1 MIRLRAILI
10 LLLFGLMIFFA
21 AFWQGASVKFKCRRR
36 KGFPQKFHKVWCRL
50 FGIKVI
56 VVGKPATGGKI
67 GALLVANHQ
76 SYMDIP
82 IIGCTT
88 RLVFVSRA
96 DAAKWPVV
104 GIMVKLQESVLIE
117 RAKRG
122 EVGQQMQAI
131 RKRLLDGDSVVI
143 FAEGTTSDG
152 NRIKP
157 FKSSLLAAAETTE
170 DDPVAI
176 PIQPV
181 SVTYVA
187 RHGMPIG
194 REFRQ
199 LYTWYGDDEL
209 VPHLWEMLKSGPL
222 DVVVQYHE
230 PFYMS
235 AGGRK
240 LAAQKAEDICR
251 SGVENAAHLWRCAA

>member
-1 MIRLRAILI
+1 MIRLRAICILI
-10 LLLFGLMIFFA
+10 GFGMMIFFTS
-21 AFWQGASVKFKCRRR
+21 FWQGTSVKFKCRRR

-56 VVGKPATGGKI
+56 VVGKPATDGEV

-88 RLVFVSRA
+88 RQVFVSRA
-96 DAAKWPVV
+96 DAAKWPIV
-104 GIMVKLQESVLIE
+104 GMMVRLQESVLIE

-122 EVGQQMQAI
+122 EVGKQMNAI
-131 RKRLLDGDSVVI
+131 RDRLLAGDSVVI

-157 FKSSLLAAAETTE
+157 FKSSLLAAAEATDT
-170 DDPVAI
+170 DTADI
-176 PIQPV
+176 LIQPV

-222 DVVVQYHE
+222 DVVVEYHE
-230 PFYMS
+230 PFTMN
-235 AGGRK
+235 GLGRK
-240 LAAQKAEDICR
+240 QAAEKAERIVR
-251 SGVENAAHLWRCAA
+251 AGVEKAARRWRSAA